1 MPLFPQGP
9 HGHQGPH
16 SPYGGTGNPWLSLY
30 SASYVNIQDPKQRRI
45 AFNNVQEHI
54 KEASATKY
62 ESLPAQVSS
71 SGSSTPRNNPVCF
84 SDLITETFR
93 QQAGGAICLQ
103 TTLPITRRRE
113 RRSFT
118 LRPIGSRS

>member
-1 MPLFPQGP
+1 MSPFPQGP
-9 HGHQGPH
+9 HCHRGPPFPH
-16 SPYGGTGNPWLSLY
+16 GGIDNLWLGPPP
-30 SASYVNIQDPKQRRI
+30 AFYVNIQDPKQRRI

-113 RRSFT
+113 LRSLT
-118 LRPIGSRS
+118 LRPIGSRP